1 MSDNHDVDY
10 LRAKTGIKSWLI
22 TIDHKR
28 LGLMYLG
35 SVLFFFL
42 VGGLAALAVGLES
55 VKRETCALFR
65 RESPWQRASG
75 TVAVAGSGHAGCK
88 EHS

>member
-28 LGLMYLG
+28 LGLMYLAPFY
-35 SVLFFFL
+35 SF
-42 VGGLAALAVGLES
+42 S
-55 VKRETCALFR
+55 
-65 RESPWQRASG
+65 W
-75 TVAVAGSGHAGCK
+75 
-88 EHS
+88 